1 MNMDDV
7 AKDRLEI
14 RYRYISRWV
23 QVTGDKSTEKYRE
36 IKEDSDD
43 EDIKPIIKT
52 ERLSPCEQERDTTG
66 FSDMNCV
73 KVLPG
78 LHLTFNLEAGS
89 LLPLA
94 IKLVT
99 EFFRNT
105 YYKISDVIIYGLTS
119 FFFFLLQRKSYARK
133 AFYV

>member
-7 AKDRLEI
+7 ANERLEK
-14 RYRYISRWV
+14 RYCYISRWV

-52 ERLSPCEQERDTTG
+52 ERLSPCEQERDTG

-94 IKLVT
+94 IKLVV
-99 EFFRNT
+99 EFVRNI
-105 YYKISDVIIYGLTS
+105 YYKILDVIIYG
-119 FFFFLLQRKSYARK
+119 
-133 AFYV
+133 